1 MDAIRGFVY
10 RTIYENTQRTYC
22 VFVLKDYNE
31 EYITCTGKFESP
43 KEGEDIEVRGCYV
56 EHEKYGRQ
64 FDATSVEKLKPDNMG
79 AAKTYLLNLGIPYVQ
94 YIGISGVNSPILVF
108 IICVITGIG
117 LYLIGRGCWKLL
129 VYYIKGMSKVKNNLS
144 I

>member
-1 MDAIRGFVY
+1 MVMQLLQQMLDSIRCGLHS
-10 RTIYENTQRTYC
+10 IISS
-22 VFVLKDYNE
+22 KID
-31 EYITCTGKFESP
+31 
-43 KEGEDIEVRGCYV
+43 
-56 EHEKYGRQ
+56 
-64 FDATSVEKLKPDNMG
+64 
-79 AAKTYLLNLGIPYVQ
+79 YLLNLGIPYVQ
-94 YIGISGVNSPILVF
+94 YIGISGVNSSILVF